1 LILLLGETAELTS
14 AVAAGL
20 TQDNYRIR
28 HILPG
33 PLPRQVSAQQ
43 FEVDFGS
50 PESVGA
56 LRQLLTASGDSIGAV
71 INFLGVSEP
80 FAVSGCPSGELALQ
94 VTRWSFN
101 FLKEFANDLVTAS
114 QAGGGWVLNLTGLDG
129 QFGLTRGGRMALT
142 SAGLLGL
149 FKSFRLEYPSLS
161 VKNVDLDLSAPN
173 PLLAGRL
180 IEELGEPGKAYEIG
194 INAQGRWTLQL
205 TKTTPHAS
213 QLGALPLDRE
223 SVVMIT
229 GGAYGITCDVAQ
241 RLATLA
247 QPRLILVGR
256 SPLPDEEPDE
266 TRRMN
271 PQQLRL
277 HLIAQRKALGQP
289 LIPAQ
294 IEQNLKR
301 MLKDRQILENL
312 RLLEATGATVEYHSL
327 DVRNEDTFGG
337 LIDNVYARF
346 GRLDGVIHGAGVI
359 EDKLIRDKTPQSYAN
374 VFSTK
379 VDSALVLAR
388 KLRSE
393 SLKFLVFFSSVSGRF
408 GNNGQ
413 CDYSAA
419 NEFLNKLAD
428 DLDRQWPGRVVAV
441 NWGAWDAGMVSDEL
455 RKLYASRNIHLIPI
469 PDGVRFLEH
478 ELRLTGHRE
487 SEVVIACSV
496 PQLARMVAGESQALS
511 EAAGLHPRG
520 LPPQDVVALSDSRPF
535 GAFHG

>member
-1 LILLLGETAELTS
+1 LILLLGEAAELTS

-20 TQDNYRIR
+20 TQENFRIR
-28 HILPG
+28 RILPG
-33 PLPRQVSAQQ
+33 PAARQVSGEQY
-43 FEVDFGS
+43 EVDFGS
-50 PESVGA
+50 PESVA
-56 LRQLLTASGDSIGAV
+56 ELRQLLVGATGETIGAV

-80 FAVSGCPSGELALQ
+80 FAAAGCASGDAALQ

-101 FLKEFANDLVTAS
+101 VVKAFADDLVAAS
-114 QAGGGWVLNLTGLDG
+114 RAGGGWVLNLTGLDG
-129 QFGLTRGGRMALT
+129 QFGLSKGGRMALA

-149 FKSFRLEYPSLS
+149 FKTFRQEYPSLS
-161 VKNVDLDLSAPN
+161 VKNVDLDLSSPN

-180 IEELGEPGKAYEIG
+180 IEELAEPDKAYEIG
-194 INAQGRWTLQL
+194 LNSAGRWTLRL
-205 TKTTPHAS
+205 TRTTPHAS
-213 QLGALPLDRE
+213 QLGALPLDGD

-241 RLATLA
+241 RLAQLA
-247 QPRLILVGR
+247 RPRLVLVGR
-256 SPLPDEEPDE
+256 SPLPEEEPDE
-266 TRRMN
+266 TRGLN
-271 PQQLRL
+271 AQQLRL
-277 HLIAQRKALGQP
+277 HLIAERKASGQP
-289 LIPAQ
+289 LVPAQ

-312 RLLEATGATVEYHSL
+312 RLLEATGTTVEYHSL
-327 DVRNEDTFGG
+327 DVRDAEAFGG
-337 LIDNVYARF
+337 LIDDLYRRF

-379 VDSALVLAR
+379 VDSALVLTR
-388 KLRSE
+388 KLRPE

-428 DLDRQWPGRVVAV
+428 DLDRKWPGRVVAV

-455 RKLYASRNIHLIPI
+455 RKIYASRNIHLIPV
-469 PDGVRFLEH
+469 PDGVRFLEQ

-487 SEVVIACSV
+487 PEVVVACSV
-496 PQLARMVAGESQALS
+496 PQLAKMVAGE
-511 EAAGLHPRG
+511 
-520 LPPQDVVALSDSRPF
+520 
-535 GAFHG
+535 

>member
-1 LILLLGETAELTS
+1 LILLLGEAAELTS
-14 AVAAGL
+14 AVTAGL
-20 TQDNYRIR
+20 AQEGFRIR
-28 HILPG
+28 HVLPG
-33 PLPRQVSAQQ
+33 AKARQVSAQQ
-43 FEVDFGS
+43 YEADLDS
-50 PESVGA
+50 PESVA
-56 LRQLLTASGDSIGAV
+56 ELRKLLIASGETLGAV
-71 INFLGVSEP
+71 VNFLGVSEP
-80 FAVSGCPSGELALQ
+80 FSAAGCPSGELALR
-94 VTRWSFN
+94 VTSWSFN

-114 QAGGGWVLNLTGLDG
+114 KAGGGWVLNLTGLDG
-129 QFGLTRGGRMALT
+129 QFGQSSGGRMALA

-161 VKNVDLDLSAPN
+161 VKNVDLDLAAPN

-180 IEELGEPGKAYEIG
+180 IEELAEPDKAYEVG
-194 INAQGRWTLQL
+194 LNAQGRWTLHL
-205 TKTTPHAS
+205 TKTTPHSS
-213 QLGALPLDRE
+213 QLGALPLEHE

-241 RLATLA
+241 RLAILA
-247 QPRLILVGR
+247 NPRLVLVGR
-256 SPLPDEEPDE
+256 SPLPDEEPEE
-266 TRRMN
+266 TRGMD

-277 HLIAQRKALGQP
+277 HLIAERKASGQP
-289 LIPAQ
+289 LVPAQ

-327 DVRNEDTFGG
+327 DVRDGDAFGG
-337 LIDNVYARF
+337 LIDDVYRRF

-379 VDSALVLAR
+379 VDSALVLTR
-388 KLRSE
+388 KLRPE

-428 DLDRQWPGRVVAV
+428 DLDRKWPGRVVAV

-455 RKLYASRNIHLIPI
+455 RKIYASRNIHLIPVT
-469 PDGVRFLEH
+469 DGVRFLEQ

-487 SEVVIACSV
+487 PEVVIACSV
-496 PQLARMVAGESQALS
+496 PQLAKMVAG
-511 EAAGLHPRG
+511 
-520 LPPQDVVALSDSRPF
+520 D
-535 GAFHG
+535 

>member
-1 LILLLGETAELTS
+1 LILLLGEAAELTS

-20 TQDNYRIR
+20 TQEQYRIR
-28 HILPG
+28 RILPG
-33 PLPRQVSAQQ
+33 TKARQVSAEQY
-43 FEVDFGS
+43 EVDFGS
-50 PESVGA
+50 PESIVE
-56 LRQLLTASGDSIGAV
+56 LRQLLLGSGSAAIGAV

-94 VTRWSFN
+94 VTSWSFN
-101 FLKEFANDLVTAS
+101 FVKAFADDLVAAS
-114 QAGGGWVLNLTGLDG
+114 KAGGGWVLNLTGLDG
-129 QFGLTRGGRMALT
+129 KFGLSNSGRMALT
-142 SAGLLGL
+142 STGLLGL
-149 FKSFRLEYPSLS
+149 FKSFRVEYPALS

-180 IEELGEPGKAYEIG
+180 IEELALSDRAYEVG
-194 INAQGRWTLQL
+194 LNGQGRWTLRL
-205 TKTTPHAS
+205 NRSTPHAS
-213 QLGALPLDRE
+213 QLGALPLDAE

-241 RLATLA
+241 KLAQSA
-247 QPRLILVGR
+247 QPRLVLVGR

-266 TRRMN
+266 ISGLN
-271 PQQLRL
+271 AQQLRL
-277 HLIAQRKALGQP
+277 HLIAERKASGQP
-289 LIPAQ
+289 LVPAQ

-301 MLKDRQILENL
+301 LLKDRQILENL

-327 DVRNEDTFGG
+327 DVRDAETFGG
-337 LIDNVYARF
+337 LIDDVYRRF

-379 VDSALVLAR
+379 VDSALVLAQ
-388 KLRSE
+388 KLRPE

-428 DLDRQWPGRVVAV
+428 DLDRKWPGRVVAV

-455 RKLYASRNIHLIPI
+455 RKIYASRNIHLIPV

-478 ELRLTGHRE
+478 ELRLAGHRE
-487 SEVVIACSV
+487 PEVVVACSV
-496 PQLARMVAGESQALS
+496 PQLAKLVAGE
-511 EAAGLHPRG
+511 
-520 LPPQDVVALSDSRPF
+520 
-535 GAFHG
+535 